1 MDRVETRNEYMVRRE
16 LEKRILSRSHEDAP
30 VYNYESTARK
40 RREKENEELFPENAK
55 TKRKN
60 NFNII
65 DIIILCAAFILCI
78 GVVVNYINLATQA
91 KANLNK
97 ISNLES
103 EYNSSK
109 IENDKEYQRIVNN
122 LDLDEIKR
130 VAIEEL
136 GMHYPVEGQI
146 MTYES
151 SFNDYVQQYSIIE

>member
-65 DIIILCAAFILCI
+65 
-78 GVVVNYINLATQA
+78 
-91 KANLNK
+91 LN
-97 ISNLES
+97 
-103 EYNSSK
+103 
-109 IENDKEYQRIVNN
+109 
-122 LDLDEIKR
+122 
-130 VAIEEL
+130 
-136 GMHYPVEGQI
+136 
-146 MTYES
+146 
-151 SFNDYVQQYSIIE
+151 